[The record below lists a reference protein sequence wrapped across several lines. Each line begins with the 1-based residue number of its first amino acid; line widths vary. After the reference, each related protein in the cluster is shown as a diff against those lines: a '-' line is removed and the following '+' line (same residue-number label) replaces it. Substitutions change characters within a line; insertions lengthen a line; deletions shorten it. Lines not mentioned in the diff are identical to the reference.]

1 MSLYLSIKT
10 GRPISETSDSN
21 ITSSNSY
28 QLQNT
33 LLASLKKY
41 KNVCSGCVED
51 IFDRNTEPVQM
62 DMVNCIADDLMSNY
76 RDWMLAK
83 EAEWAVNRLFN
94 SETVDS
100 TILIKV
106 FSFLLIVLHNQ
117 AHTGE
122 SQYATAKLMYW
133 NRFLTSLP
141 SGPVTLS

>member
-1 MSLYLSIKT
+1 MSLYLSIET

-21 ITSSNSY
+21 ITSTNSA
-28 QLQNT
+28 QLSNT
-33 LLASLKKY
+33 LSHALKKY

-62 DMVNCIADDLMSNY
+62 DMVSCIADDLMSNY

-83 EAEWAVNRLFN
+83 ECEWMLPKFFAGEPVNSDL
-94 SETVDS
+94 
-100 TILIKV
+100 LIKS

-117 AHTGE
+117 AFTKE
-122 SQYATAKLMYW
+122 SEYATSKLLYW
-133 NRFLTSLP
+133 NQFLTSLP

>member
-1 MSLYLSIKT
+1 MSLYLSIET

-21 ITSSNSY
+21 ITITNSY

-33 LLASLKKY
+33 LLAVLKKY
-41 KNVCSGCVED
+41 KNVCEGCVED
-51 IFDRNTEPVQM
+51 IFDNNSESF
-62 DMVNCIADDLMSNY
+62 DMSMVDCVTNDIMSNY

-83 EAEWAVNRLFN
+83 ESEWAVDRFFN
-94 SETVDS
+94 SDPVDS

-117 AHTGE
+117 ALTDE
-122 SQYATAKLMYW
+122 SQYATTKLMYW
-133 NRFLTSLP
+133 NRFLTSMP